1 MPEVRHAGIQY
12 CSENNSGVNI
22 MSYRTTAEE
31 QRRILKRYRKMKRRK
46 IIIRRA
52 AATAAAAAGAG
63 LLFFCGMEFFRAG
76 GSLIGMTS
84 RSGEKYETFSS
95 LSGRTEET
103 EQQTGSGQAEE
114 EKKNASQPDDWNLV
128 LVNPWNEIPE
138 GYEVNLTQLKNNQAI
153 DTRCYP
159 QLQRMM
165 DDCRAA
171 GLNPLICASYRT
183 MEKQQELFEDKKQ
196 RVIAE
201 GCPENEAEEEAAKT
215 VALPGTSE
223 HQLGLAVDIVD
234 MEYQR
239 LDTAQENT
247 PVQRWLMKNSW
258 KYGFVLR
265 YPTEKSKITGIIYEP
280 WHYRYVG
287 QAAAKEMYRKNLC
300 LEEYLAQQK
309 NLS

>member
-1 MPEVRHAGIQY
+1 
-12 CSENNSGVNI
+12 
-22 MSYRTTAEE
+22 
-31 QRRILKRYRKMKRRK
+31 MKRRK

-52 AATAAAAAGAG
+52 AASAAAAVGAG
-63 LLFFCGMEFFRAG
+63 LLIFCSMEFFRAG
-76 GSLIGMTS
+76 GSLIGMMS
-84 RSGEKYETFSS
+84 RSGEKYETFSGS
-95 LSGRTEET
+95 ADQTGDTEP
-103 EQQTGSGQAEE
+103 QTGSRQAEE
-114 EKKNASQPDDWNLV
+114 EKQNAFQPDDWNLV

-165 DDCRAA
+165 DDCRAE

-183 MEKQQELFEDKKQ
+183 MEKQQELFEDKQQ

-201 GCPENEAEEEAAKT
+201 GCPEDQADEEAAKT

-234 MEYQR
+234 MEYQQ

-300 LEEYLAQQK
+300 LEEYLEQYSVFQ
-309 NLS
+309 